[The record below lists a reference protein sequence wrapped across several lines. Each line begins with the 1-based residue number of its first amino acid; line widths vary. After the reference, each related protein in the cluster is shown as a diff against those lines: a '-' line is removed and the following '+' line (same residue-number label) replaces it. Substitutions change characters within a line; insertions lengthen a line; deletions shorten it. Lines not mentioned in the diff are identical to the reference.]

1 MKTMDAS
8 GTVSAPSK
16 VRQPVTMCAAGTH
29 RCTVC
34 RPSKPT
40 GSPHCQYLH
49 SLRVE
54 SHATAWSRRV
64 GTRAE
69 GGDLSESVDWV
80 RRAAEGGLGL
90 AMSRLA
96 TVLRNGQNV
105 PRDDVAA
112 SLWYRQVSKGPVD
125 GGAWED
131 GGLGSGPFGRR
142 ADMHVWPAPWRARA
156 TLSLSLSPWAPPLRL
171 PPLWQAINAS
181 NEPTAH
187 CHFGQMLW
195 EGTAFPSTPHRTAL
209 EEVTAHFNTK

>member
-8 GTVSAPSK
+8 GIVSAPSK
-16 VRQPVTMCAAGTH
+16 VRQPVTMCAASSH

-96 TVLRNGQNV
+96 TVLRNGKSV
-105 PRDDVAA
+105 PRDDAA
-112 SLWYRQVSKGPVD
+112 AARWYRCLFALFGNSKTNLLRAAGVMFKTVW
-125 GGAWED
+125 AAHVF
-131 GGLGSGPFGRR
+131 PFY
-142 ADMHVWPAPWRARA
+142 
-156 TLSLSLSPWAPPLRL
+156 
-171 PPLWQAINAS
+171 
-181 NEPTAH
+181 
-187 CHFGQMLW
+187 
-195 EGTAFPSTPHRTAL
+195 
-209 EEVTAHFNTK
+209 